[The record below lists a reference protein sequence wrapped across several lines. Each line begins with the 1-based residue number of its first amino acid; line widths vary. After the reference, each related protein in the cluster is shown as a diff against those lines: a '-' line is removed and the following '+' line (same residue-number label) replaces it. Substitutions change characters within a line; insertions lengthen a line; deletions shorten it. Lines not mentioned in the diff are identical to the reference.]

1 VLADFAP
8 AIVLDHPHLVVAYP
22 VDSVLAQ
29 EEPGIV
35 DQELRDPLVPIGE
48 DLAACPALIGE
59 ETMVQIAIRLAVI
72 EPHAAIV
79 EPAAGMVVDEVEDH
93 GDAVQMAEIDET
105 LQLIDTGCQLVRG
118 QGRLPE

>member
-1 VLADFAP
+1 M
-8 AIVLDHPHLVVAYP
+8 
-22 VDSVLAQ
+22 SVLAQ

-48 DLAACPALIGE
+48 DLAAGPALIGEE

-79 EPAAGMVVDEVEDH
+79 ESAAGMVVDEVEDH

-105 LQLIDTGCQLVRG
+105 LQLIDAGCQLVRG
-118 QGRLPE
+118 QGGLPE